1 MEQTIYDKK
10 SVHSLILYFSVP
22 AIFSLIVE
30 IMASVVDTVF
40 AGHLGEASMDALAAM
55 GLLSPM
61 LSIYTAVQALFA
73 VSTAVMIA
81 RHLTCKEVRTEYFLT
96 GLGMTL
102 VLSVMISIGSFL
114 LMPGLLSLLG
124 AEGQAAVLAEK
135 YLRIQ
140 LFSNVFSALGYTLT
154 SCIRAFGC
162 PAMEMG
168 ITSLSVVVNI
178 VLNAVFVFGF
188 DWGFAGLACGTFV
201 SELFCCVLS
210 VLWLKH
216 HRLLELKCAL
226 SWEKFKSHTA
236 ELLKVGI
243 AQTIIQSLG
252 GCTAFCVNQ
261 SLMLYTTMNHV
272 AVWNV
277 AQQIYTLF
285 LMPIVGITQGV
296 QTIIAYFDGQQ
307 EEDKRKKTLV
317 STIGYTVLY
326 GLLGVV
332 LIDTFGADILSVFS
346 NSSAVCQLGNKVLR
360 IIFLMFP
367 LMGIFYTIM
376 TLYEVTGH
384 EGKAVFLI
392 LMRQVILM
400 IPLVFLLPRIMPEY
414 PLAIFCSVP
423 IADTIAMVLSVYKRN
438 GNVGKKSRACSRKNR
453 KIRI

>member
-1 MEQTIYDKK
+1 
-10 SVHSLILYFSVP
+10 
-22 AIFSLIVE
+22 
-30 IMASVVDTVF
+30 
-40 AGHLGEASMDALAAM
+40 
-55 GLLSPM
+55 
-61 LSIYTAVQALFA
+61 
-73 VSTAVMIA
+73 MIA
-81 RHLTCKEVRTEYFLT
+81 RYLTCKEVRTEYFLT

-102 VLSVMISIGSFL
+102 FLSVMVSIGSFL
-114 LMPGLLSLLG
+114 FMPGLLSLLG
-124 AEGQAAVLAEK
+124 AEGQAAILAEK

-154 SCIRAFGC
+154 SCIRAFGY

-178 VLNAVFVFGF
+178 VFNAILVFVF
-188 DWGFAGLACGTFV
+188 DWGFVGLACGTFV
-201 SELFCCVLS
+201 SELFCCALS
-210 VLWLKH
+210 ILWLKH
-216 HRLLELKCAL
+216 HQFLELKCAL
-226 SWEKFKSHTA
+226 SWGKFKSHTA
-236 ELLKVGI
+236 ELLKLGI

-252 GCTAFCVNQ
+252 GCATFCVNQ
-261 SLMLYTTMNHV
+261 SLMLYTTMSHV

-326 GLLGVV
+326 GLMGVV
-332 LIDTFGADILSVFS
+332 LIYTFGTNILSVFS
-346 NSSAVCQLGNKVLR
+346 NSSDVYQLGNEVLR
-360 IIFLMFP
+360 IIFLTFP

-400 IPLVFLLPRIMPEY
+400 IPLVFLLPRIMPKY

-423 IADTIAMVLSVYKRN
+423 IVDIIAMITAILSKKNKRLT
-438 GNVGKKSRACSRKNR
+438 VK
-453 KIRI
+453 